1 VSIVSR
7 LLTRADGGVRQPAP
21 TPAGVEIVAM
31 QRRHLREVMPIEQG
45 AYPTPWSRNVFES
58 ELQQVA
64 AGSRHYVVARRDRE
78 LVGYAGLWFVPDPD
92 GDQAHVTNLVVAPA
106 ARRAHIGT
114 LLMLHLAARAIERGC
129 VSWTLEVRASNHAA
143 QALYRA
149 FGFAPAGVRKRYY
162 DNTEDAIV
170 MWCHDLRS
178 GDYRNRLE
186 RLAGSIDGGLDDTER
201 SS

>member
-1 VSIVSR
+1 MSIVSR
-7 LLTRADGGVRQPAP
+7 LLTRADGGSRQSVSSPA
-21 TPAGVEIVAM
+21 VEIVAM

-64 AGSRHYVVARRDRE
+64 TGSRHYVVARRDRE

-92 GDQAHVTNLVVAPA
+92 GDQAHVTNIVVAPA
-106 ARRAHIGT
+106 ARRTQVGT
-114 LLMLHLAARAIERGC
+114 CLMLHLAACAIERGC

-143 QALYRA
+143 HELYRA
-149 FGFAPAGVRKRYY
+149 FGFVPAGVRKRYY

-178 GDYRNRLE
+178 DDYRE
-186 RLAGSIDGGLDDTER
+186 RLQRLARNIDGGPDRTER
-201 SS
+201 PS

>member
-7 LLTRADGGVRQPAP
+7 LLTRADGGARQPVSA
-21 TPAGVEIVAM
+21 PAGVEIVAM
-31 QRRHLREVMPIEQG
+31 QRRHVREVMPIEQG

-64 AGSRHYVVARRDRE
+64 TGSRHYVVARRDRE
-78 LVGYAGLWFVPDPD
+78 LVGYAGLWFV
-92 GDQAHVTNLVVAPA
+92 TNIVVAPA
-106 ARRAHIGT
+106 ARRSRVGT
-114 LLMLHLAARAIERGC
+114 RLMLHLAARAIERGC

-143 QALYRA
+143 QELYRA

-178 GDYRNRLE
+178 DDYRDRLQ
-186 RLAGSIDGGLDDTER
+186 RLASGIESGPDRTER
-201 SS
+201 PT